1 VKVGAVTK
9 LGKTKEL
16 LANLLRSLETTY
28 ILLDGLDECA
38 DKDQKQILMELS
50 NLIPADSKAKENSPK
65 LKILVCSRETKEIA
79 RKLNKVPQISLTNED
94 RYVSQDIASF
104 VKSSLAELKDR
115 FQDNIV
121 DEIQDIVVKKAD
133 GKTFPVFSALL

>member
-1 VKVGAVTK
+1 MKVRAVTK

-16 LANLLRSLETTY
+16 LANLLRSLKTTY

-115 FQDNIV
+115 FQNNTV

-133 GKTFPVFSALL
+133 DKIFSVFSALL

>member
-1 VKVGAVTK
+1 VKVRAVTK

-16 LANLLRSLETTY
+16 LANLLRSLKTTY

-115 FQDNIV
+115 FQNNTV

-133 GKTFPVFSALL
+133 DKIFSVFSALL